1 MSKNKYE
8 IQIENASKT
17 YLALK
22 KFEKNIYSQ
31 FGQDGVLE
39 NILSRIGPLE
49 NINCL
54 EVGGWD
60 GVLLSNTCNLVRKF
74 NLYLYRV

>member
-22 KFEKNIYSQ
+22 KFEKKCKNQ
-31 FGQDGVLE
+31 GFG
-39 NILSRIGPLE
+39 RIFGNHLKP
-49 NINCL
+49 IP
-54 EVGGWD
+54 
-60 GVLLSNTCNLVRKF
+60 NLQIHSK
-74 NLYLYRV
+74 